1 MRDSSTE
8 RTRSDVSAT
17 IGDRRK
23 KRAVGPLLATEY
35 LLDAQ
40 RERAGA
46 EAVVLFDGGELLAS
60 SGRLGGEPGALLEH
74 DGDVYTHRLSLEGR
88 SMVLASLGARVK
100 SVRGVE
106 EALARILA

>member
-1 MRDSSTE
+1 M
-8 RTRSDVSAT
+8 
-17 IGDRRK
+17 
-23 KRAVGPLLATEY
+23 GPLLATEY
-35 LLDAQ
+35 LLDAH

-46 EAVVLFDGGELLAS
+46 EAVLLFECGELFAS
-60 SGRLGGEPGALLEH
+60 SGPLGGEPGELLER
-74 DGDVYTHRLSLEGR
+74 DGDLYTHRLSLAGR

>member
-1 MRDSSTE
+1 M
-8 RTRSDVSAT
+8 
-17 IGDRRK
+17 
-23 KRAVGPLLATEY
+23 GPLLATEY

-46 EAVVLFDGGELLAS
+46 EAVVLFERGELLAS
-60 SGRLGGEPGALLEH
+60 SGPLGGEPAEIFDR

-88 SMVLASLGARVK
+88 SMVLASFGARVK

-106 EALARILA
+106 EALSRILA

>member
-1 MRDSSTE
+1 M
-8 RTRSDVSAT
+8 
-17 IGDRRK
+17 
-23 KRAVGPLLATEY
+23 GPLLATEY

-46 EAVVLFDGGELLAS
+46 EAVVLFDSGELLAS
-60 SGRLGGEPGALLEH
+60 SGALGAEPGALLER

-100 SVRGVE
+100 SVRVVE

>member
-1 MRDSSTE
+1 MRDTSTDRNRSTSSP
-8 RTRSDVSAT
+8 SS
-17 IGDRRK
+17 GDRRK

-35 LLDAQ
+35 LLDAH

-46 EAVVLFDGGELLAS
+46 EAVVLFECGELLAS
-60 SGRLGGEPGALLEH
+60 AGPLGADPSELFER
-74 DGDVYTHRLSLEGR
+74 DGDLYTHRLSLEGR
-88 SMVLASLGARVK
+88 PLVLASFGARVK